1 MNTSTNLSVQLY
13 KSMHLPCTA
22 KDTEDTTTSNSDR
35 YLEVQVS
42 YLPDCASAVSM
53 EDRAIRES
61 ADRDW
66 FKVLVDL
73 NPNIDNLAAAVDH
86 ASKVFIDSVMPRTMQ
101 INVTLSGTADRNE
114 FCTKY
119 VSLDYSRD
127 VEVV

>member
-1 MNTSTNLSVQLY
+1 
-13 KSMHLPCTA
+13 
-22 KDTEDTTTSNSDR
+22 
-35 YLEVQVS
+35 
-42 YLPDCASAVSM
+42 M

-114 FCTKY
+114 FCTKS